1 MVKKAAVLIVVLL
14 MAGWAV
20 YDMIGKKEA
29 GPETEQSAEQSAPEE
44 AAPEMDAA
52 DGQAQEELANT
63 GLQKGDMAPDFE
75 LETLGGEAVKL
86 SDYRGKKVL
95 INFWATWCP
104 PCRAEMPDMEK
115 FYNDKD
121 VEILAVNLT
130 ETEGSPD
137 DVQPFVNEFGLTF
150 PVLMDRTSDV
160 SSTYRISPIPTS
172 YFIDTKG
179 RIASVSLGA
188 MNYDHM
194 VQTFERM
201 E

>member
-1 MVKKAAVLIVVLL
+1 MKRAAVLIVVLL

-29 GPETEQSAEQSAPEE
+29 EPESDTATEQDVSSPSVSETDTAGGE
-44 AAPEMDAA
+44 AAAEPAS
-52 DGQAQEELANT
+52 T

-95 INFWATWCP
+95 VNFWATWCP

-130 ETEGSPD
+130 ETEGTPG
-137 DVQPFVNEFGLTF
+137 DVQPFVDDFGLTF
-150 PVLMDRTSDV
+150 PILMDTSSDV
-160 SSTYRISPIPTS
+160 SSKYRISPIPTS